1 MARKQYIIGRVKIM
15 PTGGGVGVY
24 LKKDSKEY
32 LTLEELLFH
41 DSKESLKIGD
51 IITINI
57 IKESEG
63 RCLKQKH

>member
-1 MARKQYIIGRVKIM
+1 MKKQYILSQIKIM
-15 PTGGGVGVY
+15 QTGGGIGVY
-24 LKKDSKEY
+24 LKKNSKEY
-32 LTLEELLFH
+32 LTLEEVLFH

-63 RCLKQKH
+63 K